1 MTAAELL
8 PATALESRG
17 LADLV
22 ERSRGYS
29 VEFDPWMA
37 NHLPMGL
44 VILDRLGAD
53 QSRLEG
59 WFETYASASRLKPTP
74 AGAGRID
81 ASSWD
86 RHLGERALEADY
98 RTFFT
103 GEVRRLGG
111 AEAQRRY

>member
-8 PATALESRG
+8 PATALKSRG

-29 VEFDPWMA
+29 VEFDPCMA

-44 VILDRLGAD
+44 VILDRLGAG
-53 QSRLEG
+53 QCRLES
-59 WFETYASASRLKPTP
+59 WFEIYASASRLKPIP

-81 ASSWD
+81 ASNWD

-98 RTFFT
+98 RAFFT
-103 GEVRRLGG
+103 GEARRLGG
-111 AEAQRRY
+111 AEAQ